1 MRHTTSLP
9 PHAPLPMPPGVF
21 QAGHV
26 VVVELPFEFS
36 IEVLL
41 LDRATEARILWEGFE
56 VRRLTVGCA

>member
-1 MRHTTSLP
+1 MRVSSSTVPPARLPTSP
-9 PHAPLPMPPGVF
+9 CVF

-56 VRRLTVGCA
+56 IRRLPVGRA